1 MALIFL
7 SDIHLRRDRPER
19 GRRLAAL
26 METLGQGDRVV
37 VVGDLCDFW
46 FASREP
52 KTIHPHCPG
61 LRELAAFR
69 ARGGHLDLLP
79 GNHDGWL
86 GPFYQEVLGVG
97 YAGQSLD
104 MTVGGV
110 RFRAIHGHEIG
121 ARTAWKGVMEARWFL
136 RAFRALPGPLARMMD
151 SLLDSTNRV
160 HRDATNVKH
169 KAIYRAAADRL
180 RLEVDV
186 CVFGHIHLTHDD
198 QGSEPRVIVLGGW
211 HDRASYLRVSETGE
225 SVLVVVVDSV

>member
-7 SDIHLRRDRPER
+7 SDVHLRRDRPER
-19 GRRLAAL
+19 GRRLARVVG
-26 METLGQGDRVV
+26 TLGPGDRVV

-46 FASREP
+46 FASRESREIDP
-52 KTIHPHCPG
+52 TCPG

-69 ARGGHLDLLP
+69 ARGGRLDLLP
-79 GNHDGWL
+79 GNHDAWL

-97 YAGQSLD
+97 YAGRSID
-104 MTVGGV
+104 IAVGGV

-136 RAFRALPGPLARMMD
+136 RAFRTLPGFLARRMD

-160 HRDATNVKH
+160 HRNATNVKH
-169 KAIYRAAADRL
+169 TAVYRAAADRL

-198 QGSEPRVIVLGGW
+198 QASDPRVIVLGGW
-211 HDRASYLRVSETGE
+211 HDRASYLRVPETGE
-225 SVLVVVVDSV
+225 AVLVVDEG

>member
-7 SDIHLRRDRPER
+7 SDVHLRRDRPER
-19 GRRLAAL
+19 GRRLARVV
-26 METLGQGDRVV
+26 ETLGPGDRVV

-46 FASREP
+46 FASRESREIKP
-52 KTIHPHCPG
+52 ACPG

-69 ARGGHLDLLP
+69 ARGGRLDLLP
-79 GNHDGWL
+79 GNHDAWL

-97 YAGQSLD
+97 YAGRSLD
-104 MTVGGV
+104 IAVGGV

-136 RAFRALPGPLARMMD
+136 QAFRALPGPLARRMD

-186 CVFGHIHLTHDD
+186 CVFGHIHLAHDD
-198 QGSEPRVIVLGGW
+198 QASDPRVIVLGGW
-211 HDRASYLRVSETGE
+211 HDRASHLRVSETGE
-225 SVLVVVVDSV
+225 AVLVVDEG

>member
-7 SDIHLRRDRPER
+7 SDVHLRRDRPER
-19 GRRLAAL
+19 GRRLARVV
-26 METLGQGDRVV
+26 ETLGPGDRVV

-46 FASREP
+46 FASRESREIDP
-52 KTIHPHCPG
+52 TCPG
-61 LRELAAFR
+61 LRELAACR
-69 ARGGHLDLLP
+69 ARGGRLDLLP
-79 GNHDGWL
+79 GNHDAWL

-97 YAGQSLD
+97 YAGRSID
-104 MTVGGV
+104 IAVGGV

-136 RAFRALPGPLARMMD
+136 RAFRTLPRSLARRMD

-169 KAIYRAAADRL
+169 TAVYRAAADRL

-198 QGSEPRVIVLGGW
+198 QASDPRVIVLGGW
-211 HDRASYLRVSETGE
+211 HDRASYLRVPETGE
-225 SVLVVVVDSV
+225 AVLVVDES